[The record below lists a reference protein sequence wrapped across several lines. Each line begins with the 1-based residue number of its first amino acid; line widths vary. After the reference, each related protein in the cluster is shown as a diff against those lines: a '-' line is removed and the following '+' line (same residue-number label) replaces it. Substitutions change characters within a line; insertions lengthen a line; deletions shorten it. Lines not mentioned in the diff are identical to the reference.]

1 MSDAVKSLEYGR
13 WKLSSDAAATRTA
26 YAKITAGSPEECGCE
41 PCRNFAAQRN
51 TIYSPAARALFEALG
66 IRSDREAEIYHMSR
80 VESGRHLYGGWFHFV
95 GFIVSG
101 ADAAKLVSENVW
113 RPDLESESENF
124 GLGFTARVH
133 LVREPFKGSPL
144 VQLEFNAH
152 VPWILEA
159 KEPQQAGAK

>member
-1 MSDAVKSLEYGR
+1 MSDALKSVASGR
-13 WKLSSDAAATRTA
+13 SKLSSHATATRTA
-26 YAKITAGSPEECGCE
+26 YAKLAVGSPEECGCE

-51 TIYSPAARALFEALG
+51 TIYSPPARALFEALG

-144 VQLEFNAH
+144 VQLEFDAH

-159 KEPQQAGAK
+159 KEPQQSGAK